1 MKGVNYS
8 DKQEYKSMQLIK
20 MQYNLSHHKSLFVN
34 KHIFEESQTELHRH
48 EYMQINYVAEGNG
61 FCEFEDG
68 TARFVQGSC
77 FIIPPYVPHK
87 IILGENVKKAE
98 VFEVEFLTDFI
109 FPPSHK
115 LSDIEAYSDFICLGI
130 GDDSKKEY
138 SKHIL
143 NLEGKICEK
152 VEQIIEDAMY
162 EYQNREPGFET
173 VLRSL
178 ILQLLTVLGR
188 QYSLNSDELAT
199 DRYKKHRNEMLKVID
214 YIHSNYEKDITLESL
229 SQLANYSSSYF
240 CTLFKSAT
248 SKSYLEYL
256 NHYRVKKSMELLKNT
271 DKRVIDVALDVGFEN
286 VTNFNRVFKKL
297 IGMSP
302 TQYKK
307 LK

>member
-1 MKGVNYS
+1 MEGVNYS

-20 MQYNLSHHKSLFVN
+20 MQNNLSHHKSLFVN
-34 KHIFEESQTELHRH
+34 KHIFDESQTEFHRH
-48 EYMQINYVAEGNG
+48 EYMQINYVSEGNG
-61 FCEFEDG
+61 FCKFEDG
-68 TARFVQGSC
+68 TARFTQGSC

-87 IILGENVKKAE
+87 IILGENAEKAV
-98 VFEVEFLTDFI
+98 VFEVEFMTDFI

-115 LSDIEAYSDFICLGI
+115 INDIEAYSDFICLGMRE
-130 GDDSKKEY
+130 DSKEY

-143 NLEGKICEK
+143 NLEGKICET
-152 VEQIIEDAMY
+152 VERIIEDAMY

-178 ILQLLTVLGR
+178 ILHLLTILGR
-188 QYSLNSDELAT
+188 QYSLNSDELAA
-199 DRYKKHRNEMLKVID
+199 DRYKKHRNEILKVID

-240 CTLFKSAT
+240 CTLFKSVT

-271 DKRVIDVALDVGFEN
+271 DKRVIDIALDVGFEN

-302 TQYKK
+302 TQYRK